1 MKQLMFKCTSTI
13 VVNRFLL
20 DMISKH
26 LLVIKHIMSS
36 YRGAAV
42 ITCFILGEMY
52 FFGLLTACF
61 VLKNMVRSLL
71 FTANQ
76 CLSVV
81 HCIIKTRQM
90 HYMFQISTRPASKT
104 NHQGSNGNF
113 VPWVINYI
121 VKQNFIFASVLW
133 LHPLCFFRYNDD
145 TCKKRN
151 KD

>member
-1 MKQLMFKCTSTI
+1 MFKCTSTI

-26 LLVIKHIMSS
+26 LLVIKHIMFS

-71 FTANQ
+71 FTANMVAGHEK
-76 CLSVV
+76 S
-81 HCIIKTRQM
+81 
-90 HYMFQISTRPASKT
+90 
-104 NHQGSNGNF
+104 
-113 VPWVINYI
+113 
-121 VKQNFIFASVLW
+121 
-133 LHPLCFFRYNDD
+133 
-145 TCKKRN
+145 
-151 KD
+151 